1 MAVSGMQTTGHGATI
16 AFADSGFNCQMT
28 SIGGN
33 EVSRESLETTHLSS
47 TDLAKTFVPGDL
59 VDNGER
65 ELEFYYQ
72 RNKRPPITG
81 DPELITITYGLNHS
95 VLPNGSKITASTKAS
110 EVFLGFVTSFSQP
123 AMVTD
128 EIAKGTATIKIS
140 GDVAFTDET

>member
-1 MAVSGMQTTGHGATI
+1 MAVSGAPTTGHGTTI
-16 AFADSGFNCQMT
+16 TFADSGFNCQMT

-33 EVSRESLETTHLSS
+33 EVARESLETTHLSATS
-47 TDLAKTFVPGDL
+47 TGKTFVPGDL

-81 DPELITITYGLNHS
+81 DPELITITYPLNHT
-95 VLPNGSKITASTKAS
+95 VLADGTKVTATGRAS

-140 GDVAFTDET
+140 GDVTFTDET